1 MSRDRSKGADVPIPS
16 HDEIARRAYEISL
29 QRGSQPGH
37 ELDDWLSAE
46 KELQVQRAVVIEA
59 QPSPRVRGRARGR
72 EASA

>member
-1 MSRDRSKGADVPIPS
+1 MSRDRSKGADVPILS

-29 QRGSQPGH
+29 ERGSQPGH

-46 KELQVQRAVVIEA
+46 KELQVQRAVVVEA
-59 QPSPRVRGRARGR
+59 QSPRVRGRARGR